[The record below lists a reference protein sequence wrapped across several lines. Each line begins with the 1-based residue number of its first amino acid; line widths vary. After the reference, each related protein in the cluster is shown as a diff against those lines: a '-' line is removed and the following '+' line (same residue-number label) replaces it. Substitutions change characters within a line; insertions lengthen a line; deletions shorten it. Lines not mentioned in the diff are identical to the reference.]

1 MTPIRGGAA
10 DAVMENGMTLRGE
23 VKTVLAALA
32 TLSAISSAAPADD
45 KITLRLA
52 DSLPVGHVI
61 HQVITKPFID
71 AVEKRTNGTVSI
83 SHFPAEQLGKANDLL
98 RLTQAGVADIAYIVP
113 SYTSDKM
120 PLSAVAELPG
130 NARDACEGTAAYWA
144 LTRDQKIMAD
154 KEYGP
159 NGIRPLVA
167 FLLPT
172 YQFLLATRKP
182 VKSISDIAGLK
193 LRTVGGALDL
203 FVRRI
208 KAVPV
213 RMSAPEIYESV
224 SRGTLDGALM
234 GYQSAASY
242 DVLDKMK
249 AGTLKQPLSSAVIT
263 YSISAAKWRTLPE
276 PVQKILVEEGERI
289 TKESC
294 DKFGKAEDAAID
306 KAKNNG
312 LTFIQFPPEDEAE
325 LRTIFEDVSRDW
337 AAGLDA
343 RGKPGSQVL
352 KAWRDAVAQGAR

>member
-1 MTPIRGGAA
+1 MESGMKVFGAVKA
-10 DAVMENGMTLRGE
+10 AVA
-23 VKTVLAALA
+23 AALA
-32 TLSAISSAAPADD
+32 LSAIASLAQADD

-71 AVEKRTNGTVSI
+71 AIEKRTNGAVSI

-144 LTRDQKIMAD
+144 LTRDQKILAD
-154 KEYGP
+154 REYAP
-159 NGIRPLVA
+159 NGIRPPLVA

-182 VKSISDIAGLK
+182 VSAIGDLAGLK

-208 KAVPV
+208 NAVPV

-276 PVQKILVEEGERI
+276 PVQKVLVEEGERI

-294 DKFGKAEDAAID
+294 EKFGKAEDAAID

-312 LTFIQFPPEDEAE
+312 IAFIQFGPQDEAA
-325 LRTIFEDVSRDW
+325 LRAIFADVSHDW
-337 AAGLDA
+337 AAGLDG
-343 RGKPGSQVL
+343 RGKPGSEVL
-352 KAWRDAVAQGAR
+352 KAWRDAVAATSHGR

>member
-1 MTPIRGGAA
+1 MKLFGGVKAVV
-10 DAVMENGMTLRGE
+10 AVMI
-23 VKTVLAALA
+23 A
-32 TLSAISSAAPADD
+32 LSAISSSTKADD

-61 HQVITKPFID
+61 HQVITKPFIE
-71 AVEKRTNGTVSI
+71 AVEKRTNGAVSI
-83 SHFPAEQLGKANDLL
+83 SHFPAEQLGKASDLL

-130 NARDACEGTAAYWA
+130 NARDACEGTSAYWA
-144 LTRDQKIMAD
+144 LTRDKKILAE
-154 KEYGP
+154 KEYAP

-172 YQFLLATRKP
+172 YQFLLATKKP
-182 VKSISDIAGLK
+182 VSSIDDLAGLK
-193 LRTVGGALDL
+193 LRSVGGALDL

-213 RMSAPEIYESV
+213 RMSAPEIYESL

-242 DVLDKMK
+242 DVLGKMK
-249 AGTLKQPLSSAVIT
+249 SGTLNQPLSSAVIT

-276 PVQKILVEEGERI
+276 SVQKILAEEGERI

-294 DKFGKAEDAAID
+294 EKFGNAEDAAID
-306 KAKNNG
+306 KAKNHG
-312 LTFIQFPPEDEAE
+312 MTFVQFGPQDEAA
-325 LRTIFEDVSRDW
+325 LRAAFEDVSRDW
-337 AAGLDA
+337 AAGLDG
-343 RGKPGSQVL
+343 RGKPGSDLL
-352 KAWRDAVAQGAR
+352 KAWRDAVAATSQSR

>member
-1 MTPIRGGAA
+1 
-10 DAVMENGMTLRGE
+10 MENSMTVFGG
-23 VKTVLAALA
+23 VKAAVA
-32 TLSAISSAAPADD
+32 AMIAFSAISSATAADD

-61 HQVITKPFID
+61 HQVITKPFIE
-71 AVEKRTNGTVSI
+71 AVEKRTNGAVSI

-130 NARDACEGTAAYWA
+130 NARDACIGTTAYWA
-144 LTRDQKIMAD
+144 LTRDHNILAD
-154 KEYGP
+154 KEYAP

-182 VKSISDIAGLK
+182 ISSVDDLAGLK

-249 AGTLKQPLSSAVIT
+249 TGTLKQPLSSAVIT

-276 PVQKILVEEGERI
+276 PVQKILAEEGERI
-289 TKESC
+289 TQESC
-294 DKFGKAEDAAID
+294 EKFGNAEDAAID
-306 KAKNNG
+306 KAKSNG
-312 LTFIQFPPEDEAE
+312 MTFIQFSPQDDAT
-325 LRTIFEDVSRDW
+325 LRTTFADVSHDW
-337 AAGLDA
+337 AAGLDG
-343 RGKPGSQVL
+343 RGKPGSEVL
-352 KAWRDAVAQGAR
+352 KMWRDAVAAVPQSR